1 MRVDPIELLIVR
13 AISMTMTSTPGAAQF
28 GVCPDGSVFTTD
40 AIGWSLFSGRR
51 VDVTGLSP
59 LLDEA
64 ADIFNHRRRGI
75 GALRF

>member
-1 MRVDPIELLIVR
+1 
-13 AISMTMTSTPGAAQF
+13 MTSTPGAAQF

-75 GALRF
+75 GGRFYER